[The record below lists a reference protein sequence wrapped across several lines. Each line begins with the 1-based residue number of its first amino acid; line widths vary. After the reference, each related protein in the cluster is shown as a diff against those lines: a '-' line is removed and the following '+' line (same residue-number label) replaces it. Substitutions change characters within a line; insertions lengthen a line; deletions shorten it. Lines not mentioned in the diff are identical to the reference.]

1 MSLDSRI
8 REAESLS
15 AQTLDFRDR
24 ALDRDGL
31 ILAAAAPPRANV
43 NRDSC
48 LGQIKLQGSTAHEH
62 IDELSH
68 A

>member
-1 MSLDSRI
+1 MAERS
-8 REAESLS
+8 EAETHIEVRRS
-15 AQTLDFRDR
+15 
-24 ALDRDGL
+24 DGNG
-31 ILAAAAPPRANV
+31 AAPRANV

-62 IDELSH
+62 IDELFH